1 MKSII
6 IDDEILNIKNLEWY
20 VSENFRDIQVLN
32 SFTNIKA
39 ASDFITKNC
48 IDLIFLDIQMPLGSG
63 FDFLEIFSER
73 SFQVIFV
80 TAFEEYALKAIKA
93 GATDY
98 ILKPILKS
106 ELIVAVEKAKKIHYQ
121 NNHFKKSAKIC
132 LQNSEGKYFVEP
144 EEILYL
150 QGIDNISKI
159 FLTRNRKIILSKS
172 LKYFEEVLKS
182 SFFRIHKSFIVNIN
196 ECVKIDS
203 ALSKVV
209 LSNQVSLP
217 ISRRNYKA
225 FTEVLV
231 QKSEK

>member
-20 VSENFRDIQVLN
+20 ISENFPDLELLN
-32 SFTNIKA
+32 SFTNIQS

-63 FDFLEIFSER
+63 FDFLEMFPER

-98 ILKPILKS
+98 ILKPLLKS
-106 ELIVAVEKAKKIHYQ
+106 ELLAAVEKAKKIYQQ
-121 NNHFKKSAKIC
+121 NNQFKKSAKIC
-132 LQNSEGKYFVEP
+132 LQNAEGKFFVEP
-144 EEILYL
+144 EEILYI
-150 QGIDNISKI
+150 QGIDNISKV

-172 LKYFEEVLKS
+172 LKHFEETLEND
-182 SFFRIHKSFIVNIN
+182 FFRIHKSYLVNVR
-196 ECVKIDS
+196 ECKHIDTS
-203 ALSKVV
+203 RLLLS
-209 LSNQVSLP
+209 LSNDIKLP
-217 ISRRNYKA
+217 ISRRNFKN
-225 FTEVLV
+225 F
-231 QKSEK
+231 KEKLNAC

>member
-20 VSENFRDIQVLN
+20 ISENLPDLELLN
-32 SFTNIKA
+32 SFTNIQN

-63 FDFLEIFSER
+63 FDLLEMFPER

-106 ELIVAVEKAKKIHYQ
+106 ELIAAVEKAKKIHHQ
-121 NNHFKKSAKIC
+121 NNQFKKSAKIC
-132 LQNSEGKYFVEP
+132 LQNAEGRYFVEP
-144 EEILYL
+144 EEILYI
-150 QGIDNISKI
+150 QGIDNISKV
-159 FLTRNRKIILSKS
+159 FLTQNRKIILSKS
-172 LKYFEEVLKS
+172 LKYFEENLQNQ
-182 SFFRIHKSFIVNIN
+182 FFRIHKSFIVNIH
-196 ECVKIDS
+196 ECKKID
-203 ALSKVV
+203 AAQLLLS
-209 LSNQVSLP
+209 LSNGVKLP
-217 ISRRNYKA
+217 ISRRNFKN
-225 FTEVLV
+225 FKEKLLVVL
-231 QKSEK
+231 